1 MKLKTLKFRRKKEF
15 PVKLGLSWKREIK
28 DSDLKLFVGVVVAA
42 AVVVVVVVVFASL
55 SSSSSEIAIE
65 CKRSFRVI

>member
-28 DSDLKLFVGVVVAA
+28 DSDLKLFVGVVVSA
-42 AVVVVVVVVFASL
+42 VVVVVVVFASL